1 MNQREQQKKATMQRI
16 LTRAQT
22 LFMTHGYAAVTTRM
36 IADAADVQ
44 QPLLYHYLKTKEALY
59 LAVVM
64 HVSEAMAAKIVHE
77 QTDSQHFV
85 ANVNR
90 LGHLLTD
97 DNDMNLQLVLHDI
110 GNLNE
115 AARSKVFQAWQKGLL
130 NPLDSFFAVFKQRL
144 VPDYQIREITL
155 YFLTVLSVYL
165 QPSDR
170 PTSDG
175 LTFKRQLSLDRA
187 LQMFC
192 TGVQQKGTIQ
202 QD

>member
-1 MNQREQQKKATMQRI
+1 
-16 LTRAQT
+16 
-22 LFMTHGYAAVTTRM
+22 MTHGYAAVTTRM

-44 QPLLYHYLKTKEALY
+44 QPLLYHYFKTKEALY

-64 HVSEAMAAKIVHE
+64 HVSEVMAAKIVHE

-115 AARSKVFQAWQKGLL
+115 AARFKVFQAWQKGLL
-130 NPLDSFFAVFKQRL
+130 NPLDSFFTVFKQRL
-144 VPDYQIREITL
+144 APDYQIREVTL

-165 QPSDR
+165 QPNER
-170 PTSDG
+170 PTSNRI
-175 LTFKRQLSLDRA
+175 TFKRQLSLDRA